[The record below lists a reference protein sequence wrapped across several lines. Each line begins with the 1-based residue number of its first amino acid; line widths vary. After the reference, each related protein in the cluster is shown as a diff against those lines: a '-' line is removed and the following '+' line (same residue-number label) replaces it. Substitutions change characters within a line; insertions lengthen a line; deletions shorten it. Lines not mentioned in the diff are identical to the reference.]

1 MFEGLSLKQL
11 KQNFEGENPTFC
23 QILSYKGG
31 TTKLLTYYTTNY
43 KGQTKK
49 LIPFYMTDILFT
61 EL

>member
-11 KQNFEGENPTFC
+11 KNFWRWEPDFC
-23 QILSYKGG
+23 QILNYKGG

-49 LIPFYMTDILFT
+49 LTPFYMIDTLFT